1 MNSGFKWGP
10 DPGIMSDMATRKQN
24 PRLGG
29 TRPGAGRKPVLKN
42 PQLRSVTFE
51 KAQIAALS
59 KIAKRRR
66 WTYAEAVRQ
75 AVAAFV
81 KREKARN

>member
-1 MNSGFKWGP
+1 MNSGFKWDP
-10 DPGIMSDMATRKQN
+10 DEAIMQDVATKRQN

-29 TRPGAGRKPVLKN
+29 PRPGAGRKPVLKN

-51 KAQIAALS
+51 KAQITALS
-59 KIAKRRR
+59 RIARRR
-66 WTYAEAVRQ
+66 GWTYAEAVRQ
-75 AVAAFV
+75 AVAAYL